1 MVAVQET
8 TGMRVRIGRI
18 RRGLTQEQL
27 ARLADVAQYDVSMVE
42 RNRLIPE
49 DRHGR
54 ILEALNLETEVPG

>member
-8 TGMRVRIGRI
+8 MGMRARIERV

-27 ARLADVAQYDVSMVE
+27 ARRADVAQYDVSMVE
-42 RNRLIPE
+42 RNRTIPE

>member
-1 MVAVQET
+1 MVAVTET
-8 TGMRVRIGRI
+8 TGMRVRIERV

-27 ARLADVAQYDVSMVE
+27 ARVADVAQYDVSMVE
-42 RNRLIPE
+42 RNRFIPE